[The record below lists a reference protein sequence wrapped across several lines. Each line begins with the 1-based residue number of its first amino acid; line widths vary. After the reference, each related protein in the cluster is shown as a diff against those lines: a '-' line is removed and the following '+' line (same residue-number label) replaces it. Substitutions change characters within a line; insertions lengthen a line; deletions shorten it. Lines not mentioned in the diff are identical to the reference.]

1 MRGIDLYGEGVL
13 VTGASSGIGRE
24 IALELGRRGARLALA
39 ARSRDLLEKVADTV
53 ARHGERPFV
62 LPADLSDLA
71 AATDLGLRAIS
82 ALGRVDVLVNN
93 AAVGVGGSQLAVSD
107 TEAAREVFQVNYW
120 SPLALQ
126 RELVPAMIARDHGVV
141 VNVTSLATVTPWPAL
156 GHYCSTKAAL
166 AAATETL
173 RLELTHTAVH
183 VLEVIPGPVETA
195 IQAESR
201 LLPGF
206 RAAMR
211 RTPQGDPAVLGRLV
225 ADALERGR
233 ARVIYPRRLS
243 PVYTLPGLMRA
254 VLPRVVARH
263 VSAENMSSGVQ
274 GPIVRAGSRGDAD
287 ARKARAEWETST
299 DGWLLES

>member
-1 MRGIDLYGEGVL
+1 MGGINIRGQGIL

-24 IALELGRRGARLALA
+24 IALELGRRGARLAVA
-39 ARSRDLLEKVADTV
+39 ARSEDLLEGLADEV

-62 LPADLSDLA
+62 LPTDLCDPA
-71 AATDLGLRAIS
+71 AAGSLGRRAIE
-82 ALGRVDVLVNN
+82 ALGQVDVLVNN
-93 AAVGVGGSQLAVSD
+93 AGLGVGGSQLAVAD

-126 RELVPAMIARDHGVV
+126 RELVPAMIARQHGAV
-141 VNVTSLATVTPWPAL
+141 VNVTSLATVSPWPAL

-166 AAATETL
+166 AVATETL
-173 RLELTHTAVH
+173 RLELTHTPVH

-211 RTPQGDPAVLGRLV
+211 RTPQGDPVVLGHLV

-233 ARVIYPRRLS
+233 ARVVYPRRLS
-243 PVYTLPGLMRA
+243 PVYAFPGLMRA
-254 VLPRVVARH
+254 MLPRLVARY
-263 VSAENMSSGVQ
+263 VSPEDITSGLGGRV
-274 GPIVRAGSRGDAD
+274 IRAGSRGDEEAQN
-287 ARKARAEWETST
+287 ARAEWEERTASRA
-299 DGWLLES
+299 